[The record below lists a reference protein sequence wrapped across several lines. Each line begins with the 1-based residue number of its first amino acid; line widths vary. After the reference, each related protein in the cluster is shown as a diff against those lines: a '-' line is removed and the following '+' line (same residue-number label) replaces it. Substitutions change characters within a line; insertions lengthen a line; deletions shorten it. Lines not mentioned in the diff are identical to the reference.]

1 MGLGLALVAL
11 VSCWGAGVRAQAPAP
26 VTYQNAD
33 EAWAVGVA
41 FHNSRNVAASIAPFE
56 AALKLAPDD
65 AFRLKVYDALLSG
78 YRTLPDS
85 RKFVEACEFII
96 SKNPSAPA
104 QSLTRRALLGF
115 ATERG
120 QIDELVKR
128 YDGLLRQDP
137 HHRMALFILCEI
149 YAQVKR
155 DAPRAA
161 ELTERLA
168 KLDQQSGKPQ
178 DPRQMA
184 SLASQYTKAKKFRE
198 GAELY
203 EKIAPLDAKL
213 AAWHWKEAAAA
224 WLAAGDK
231 AKALAAAA
239 KAEQCTP
246 EQRNDQLAHFWHRGL
261 ADVYLAVGEPK
272 LAIPHYEQAIAKT
285 QIQGYVDACKASLA
299 EAQAKAGK

>member
-1 MGLGLALVAL
+1 MAEREAFGRAVVALALGLGL
-11 VSCWGAGVRAQAPAP
+11 GMRAQ

-41 FHNSRNVAASIAPFE
+41 FHNSRNFAASIAPFE

-65 AFRLKVYDALLSG
+65 AYRLKVYDALRAG
-78 YRTLPDS
+78 YKTLPDS
-85 RKFVEACEFII
+85 QKFIAASEFII
-96 SKNPSAPA
+96 AKSPSADT
-104 QSLTRRALLGF
+104 QSLARRALLVF
-115 ATERG
+115 VTERG
-120 QIDELVKR
+120 KVDELVKR
-128 YDGLLRQDP
+128 YDDQLRQDP
-137 HHRMALFILCEI
+137 NQRLALFVLCEL
-149 YAQVKR
+149 YAQVKH

-168 KLDQQSGKPQ
+168 KLDQQSGKPL
-178 DPRQMA
+178 DLRQAA

-203 EKIAPLDAKL
+203 EKIAPMDEKL

-231 AKALAAAA
+231 PKALAAAT
-239 KAEQCTP
+239 KADQCTP

-261 ADVYLAVGEPK
+261 ADVLLAVSEPK
-272 LAIPHYEQAIAKT
+272 LAIPHYEQALAKT
-285 QIQGYVDACKASLA
+285 QIQGYVDACKESLA
-299 EAQAKAGK
+299 EARAKAGQ